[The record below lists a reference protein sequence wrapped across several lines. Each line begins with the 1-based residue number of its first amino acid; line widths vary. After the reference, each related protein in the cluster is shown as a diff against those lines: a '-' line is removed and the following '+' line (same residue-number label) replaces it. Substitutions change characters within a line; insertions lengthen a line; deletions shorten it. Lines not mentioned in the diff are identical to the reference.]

1 MRLVNL
7 VIDTYF
13 KLNLSFLSHKR
24 YYINLLRA
32 KYNSLES
39 AFDGYC
45 FVTDKFLTDQIL
57 TVTV

>member
-24 YYINLLRA
+24 FYINLLRA

-45 FVTDKFLTDQIL
+45 FVTDKFLTDLI
-57 TVTV
+57 